1 MYSLNTQK
9 KHKRKLDEIGF
20 VTYNLC
26 LNARTAQKHTECDA
40 SYTVITVPNQ
50 VSTKF
55 TDGKKY
61 KGKCEIN
68 INKKC
73 TLIVP
78 LEIGTSLTYPGFY

>member
-40 SYTVITVPNQ
+40 SYTVITIPYQ

-55 TDGKKY
+55 TDGKKT
-61 KGKCEIN
+61 KDDLSSISMKN
-68 INKKC
+68 
-73 TLIVP
+73 VF
-78 LEIGTSLTYPGFY
+78 SLSHWKLVHL